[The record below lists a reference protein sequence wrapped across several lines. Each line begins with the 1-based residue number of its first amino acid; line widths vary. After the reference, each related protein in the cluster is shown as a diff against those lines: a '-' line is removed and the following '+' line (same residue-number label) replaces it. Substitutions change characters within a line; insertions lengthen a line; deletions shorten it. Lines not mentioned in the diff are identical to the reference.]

1 MKAALLIL
9 SALILLAIAALF
21 VLAIHSRSL
30 APPERTADRL
40 PPCPASPNCVSS
52 EYPDDTAH
60 YIDPLM
66 LPQGMP
72 ADAAL
77 SQLNALI
84 RALGGEVEG
93 VESDYLAATFRSRVF
108 GFVDDLQLRLDTQ
121 ERLVHVRSASRVGHG
136 DLGANRDRVEAL
148 RRHWQRA
155 VMNGPDSNLS
165 VTGK

>member
-9 SALILLAIAALF
+9 SALVLLVIAAF
-21 VLAIHSRSL
+21 FMLAIHSRSL
-30 APPERTADRL
+30 APPERAADRL
-40 PPCPASPNCVSS
+40 PPCPGSPNCVSS
-52 EYPDDTAH
+52 EYPDDAAH
-60 YIDPLM
+60 YIEPLT

-77 SQLNALI
+77 DQLGAQI
-84 RALGGEVEG
+84 RVLGGEVVGMED
-93 VESDYLAATFRSRVF
+93 DYLAATFRSRIF
-108 GFVDDLQLRLDTQ
+108 GFVDDLQLRLDTR
-121 ERLVHVRSASRVGHG
+121 ERLAHVRSASRVGRS

-155 VMNGPDSNLS
+155 VMNGSGDQRT